1 MYDIKE
7 IYKLFILV
15 SQKNMSIKKDPKA
28 SNSLKRTLQQRR
40 LWFSLLEYMKPG
52 NLHPGL

>member
-40 LWFSLLEYMKPG
+40 LWFSLLEYMKTG